1 MCSDLQLVRM
11 PLDEAGPDIKL
22 VESLQPMWDEEKQR
36 LGASPPAPPA
46 GPERV
51 PQVLCQHVETVRAQ
65 FQVCRWPAGGNV
77 SCIDRQGPT
86 ESVRRYIS
94 KRDSEGKIPCVWSI
108 C

>member
-1 MCSDLQLVRM
+1 MCFDLQLVRM

-46 GPERV
+46 GPERM

-65 FQVCRWPAGGNV
+65 FQVRRWPAGLGERFLR
-77 SCIDRQGPT
+77 RQAGPNW
-86 ESVRRYIS
+86 VCQALHQQ
-94 KRDSEGKIPCVWSI
+94 KR
-108 C
+108 